1 MFFFRKEY
9 SLVELSFEL
18 QVKLVSFFLLNL
30 DVRPVRVRYLLDLVD
45 SRGDRELLRLVEES

>member
-1 MFFFRKEY
+1 VFFFRKEY